1 MIAHADAPAAAHSVG
16 ESVVAEF
23 PHRLAGPAGESRA
36 AAVLCGIAG
45 QGPGTWR

>member
-23 PHRLAGPAGESRA
+23 PHRLAGAGRG
-36 AAVLCGIAG
+36 V
-45 QGPGTWR
+45 